1 MVVRDDIVRECLYMC
16 NQNFDRR
23 KLYHCVA
30 QSNENWM
37 VWNFPQKKIPEE
49 KDITSHVPKFV
60 NVHHVVV
67 KTFQGSQFL
76 RCDCYV
82 YERWVHCSTWIHLL
96 DEFIYTWIHLSRAI
110 INKWIHLLML
120 SQVRWIHVYK
130 ESRSTYLLT
139 Y

>member
-1 MVVRDDIVRECLYMC
+1 MILFGNVCICAIKILIGRNSIIVWH
-16 NQNFDRR
+16 NQMKIGWYGIF
-23 KLYHCVA
+23 
-30 QSNENWM
+30 
-37 VWNFPQKKIPEE
+37 QKKKTKE

-76 RCDCYV
+76 RCDCYL
-82 YERWVHCSTWIHLL
+82 YERWVPCCTLIHLL

-110 INKWIHLLML
+110 IDKGIHLLML

-130 ESRSTYLLT
+130 ESRSRYLPTY
-139 Y
+139 

>member
-1 MVVRDDIVRECLYMC
+1 MSVYVQSKFWSAKILSLCGTIKWKLDGME
-16 NQNFDRR
+16 FSTKTKFRR
-23 KLYHCVA
+23 KRHHITC
-30 QSNENWM
+30 S
-37 VWNFPQKKIPEE
+37 KICQC
-49 KDITSHVPKFV
+49 

-76 RCDCYV
+76 RCDCYL
-82 YERWVHCSTWIHLL
+82 YERWVPCCTWIHLV

-120 SQVRWIHVYK
+120 SWVRWIHVYE
-130 ESRSTYLLT
+130 ESRLTYLPT

>member
-1 MVVRDDIVRECLYMC
+1 MILFGNVCICAIKILIGK
-16 NQNFDRR
+16 NSII
-23 KLYHCVA
+23 VA

-37 VWNFPQKKIPEE
+37 VWNFQQKKITKE
-49 KDITSHVPKFV
+49 KDIRSHVPKFV

-76 RCDCYV
+76 RCDCYL
-82 YERWVHCSTWIHLL
+82 YERWVPCYTWIHLL
-96 DEFIYTWIHLSRAI
+96 DEFIYTWIDLSRAI

-120 SQVRWIHVYK
+120 FQVRWIHVYK
-130 ESRSTYLLT
+130 ELRSTYLPT